1 MTKKLLYESENN
13 GFIHPIQLVYIKNGF
28 LIWYSGLKFKQFWV
42 LVKKLEIWK
51 IFFESQTSDFKYLN
65 ILFLQKNY
73 DFPIFIIFGQ
83 NHVCSRMSFV
93 R

>member
-1 MTKKLLYESENN
+1 MILR
-13 GFIHPIQLVYIKNGF
+13 PQIQAILSFGQKVRY
-28 LIWYSGLKFKQFWV
+28 LK
-42 LVKKLEIWK
+42 K
-51 IFFESQTSDFKYLN
+51 IFSNLKPRIFKYLN